1 MSKELIE
8 QLAKKIQALPRYSFL
23 LNESG
28 GVKRWANAS
37 GDWIDRYEVVT
48 MIDNAFEAY
57 QAAAPIDNVAEAL
70 SKAIHSLTFIAS
82 ITEEEKTEHDRSWN
96 DSRFRNLLGLRMY
109 RNQVWQTAN
118 SGLAAIRALIPDT
131 QANKEGE

>member
-8 QLAKKIQALPRYSFL
+8 QMAKKIQALPRYSFL

-37 GDWIDRYEVVT
+37 GDWIDRYEVVK
-48 MIDNAFEAY
+48 MIDNAIESY

-70 SKAIHSLTFIAS
+70 EKATRSLEFIAS
-82 ITEEEKTEHDRSWN
+82 ITKDEKTVNDRCWN
-96 DSRFRNLLGLRMY
+96 DSRFRNLMGLRMY

-118 SGLAAIRALIPDT
+118 SGLTAIRALIPDT
-131 QANKEGE
+131 QANKEG

>member
-48 MIDNAFEAY
+48 MIDNAIEAY

-70 SKAIHSLTFIAS
+70 EKAAQVCDTAAKELGVFSEHFGENIAG
-82 ITEEEKTEHDRSWN
+82 ICATN
-96 DSRFRNLLGLRMY
+96 
-109 RNQVWQTAN
+109 
-118 SGLAAIRALIPDT
+118 IRKLIPDT
-131 QANKEGE
+131 QAAPIAVDADAERK

>member
-28 GVKRWANAS
+28 GVKRWANDS

-48 MIDNAFEAY
+48 MIDNAIEAY

-70 SKAIHSLTFIAS
+70 EVASKRVERFMLTNAGHTLTDIQNC
-82 ITEEEKTEHDRSWN
+82 IN
-96 DSRFRNLLGLRMY
+96 G
-109 RNQVWQTAN
+109 
-118 SGLAAIRALIPDT
+118 ALIPDT
-131 QANKEGE
+131 QANKKGE

>member
-48 MIDNAFEAY
+48 MIDNAIEAY

-70 SKAIHSLTFIAS
+70 EASEIAIANALSRAEIGKIIPEREHPQMREALSK
-82 ITEEEKTEHDRSWN
+82 
-96 DSRFRNLLGLRMY
+96 
-109 RNQVWQTAN
+109 V
-118 SGLAAIRALIPDT
+118 RALIPDT
-131 QANKEGE
+131 QASPIAVDADAERK